1 MKNQVGLL
9 LLIILL
15 SACAGA
21 RDVRLLK
28 YETYS
33 AELEQ
38 KVALGKIAQ
47 VEADNLKMKAHQEY
61 EAARRNEED
70 QLMHDSIARQTDTQN
85 QEMNAILRQV
95 Q

>member
-9 LLIILL
+9 FLIILL

-21 RDVRLLK
+21 RDARLLK
-28 YETYS
+28 YEAYS

-47 VEADNLKMKAHQEY
+47 VEADNLKMKAYQEY
-61 EAARRNEED
+61 EAARRDEED

>member
-1 MKNQVGLL
+1 MKNQVGILL
-9 LLIILL
+9 LMVLL

-21 RDVRLLK
+21 RDGGLLK
-28 YETYS
+28 YEAYS

-38 KVALGKIAQ
+38 KVARGEIAQ
-47 VEADNLKMKAHQEY
+47 VEADNLKMKAYQEY
-61 EAARRNEED
+61 ETARRSEED
-70 QLMHDSIARQTDTQN
+70 KLMHDSIARQTDEQN